1 LFAFSPAAPT
11 QNEPTPVHS
20 LHRFDDMKKHCIR
33 LFETLCDAWRSLL
46 KAAHRNH
53 DPLLA
58 QSMASFNFGGGWREL
73 KISSRHMP
81 CESSIGLVSEPSV

>member
-1 LFAFSPAAPT
+1 MKGLCITLF
-11 QNEPTPVHS
+11 
-20 LHRFDDMKKHCIR
+20 KR
-33 LFETLCDAWRSLL
+33 LRDGWRSLV

-73 KISSRHMP
+73 KISSKHMP
-81 CESSIGLVSEPSV
+81 CESSIGLVSEASGV

>member
-1 LFAFSPAAPT
+1 
-11 QNEPTPVHS
+11 
-20 LHRFDDMKKHCIR
+20 MKNLCIT
-33 LFETLCDAWRSLL
+33 LFERLCDAWRSLL
-46 KAAHRNH
+46 RAAHRNH

-58 QSMASFNFGGGWREL
+58 QSMASFNFDGGWREL

>member
-1 LFAFSPAAPT
+1 
-11 QNEPTPVHS
+11 
-20 LHRFDDMKKHCIR
+20 MKKLCIT
-33 LFETLCDAWRSLL
+33 LFEWLRDTWQSLG
-46 KAAHRNH
+46 RTGGRGH

-58 QSMASFNFGGGWREL
+58 QSMASFNFEGGWREL

>member
-1 LFAFSPAAPT
+1 
-11 QNEPTPVHS
+11 
-20 LHRFDDMKKHCIR
+20 MKKQCIT
-33 LFETLCDAWRSLL
+33 LFERLCDASRSLL
-46 KAAHRNH
+46 KAAHRSH

-73 KISSRHMP
+73 KISSKHMP

>member
-1 LFAFSPAAPT
+1 
-11 QNEPTPVHS
+11 
-20 LHRFDDMKKHCIR
+20 MKKHCIT
-33 LFETLCDAWRSLL
+33 LFERLCDAWRWLL
-46 KAAHRNH
+46 RAAHRNH

-58 QSMASFNFGGGWREL
+58 QSMVSFNFGGGWREL